1 MRHFCTKCPF
11 KLILQTNYISKHIF
25 FILKFIKQALCYNY
39 FMKKFLIS
47 LILSVFICNIGFS
60 MISPTVRQDIINQSE
75 IKTPAIVRS
84 VKTIHNRKG
93 NRTQLVVLE
102 GLYNNSDKKYEA
114 QCHNFKSIFPWDTPL
129 VGGDVNYSPK
139 KGQRVFVT
147 IDRPN
152 GKITSMTVMDKEF
165 ENKLQS
171 VPQKLKFNYN
181 GAYFE
186 D

>member
-1 MRHFCTKCPF
+1 
-11 KLILQTNYISKHIF
+11 
-25 FILKFIKQALCYNY
+25 
-39 FMKKFLIS
+39 MKKILIS
-47 LILSVFICNIGFS
+47 LLLLFFIHNIGFS
-60 MISPTVRQDIINQSE
+60 MISPKARLDIINKSQ
-75 IKTPAIVRS
+75 IKTPAVVKS
-84 VKTIHNRKG
+84 VKTLYNQRG
-93 NRTQLVVLE
+93 NRTQLVELE

-165 ENKLQS
+165 ENKLQNT
-171 VPQKLKFNYN
+171 PQKLKYNYN